1 MKINSKIYLINYGEV
16 LFSKVVDI
24 CKINDKIKED
34 INLSISKIVLEIK
47 NKEVKEVIDK
57 NKIDYINIIY
67 NYINKNEEIN
77 YIYIK

>member
-1 MKINSKIYLINYGEV
+1 M
-16 LFSKVVDI
+16 VDI